1 MQDTCLRKN
10 SSRRQVK
17 TIKAKWKWDICLV
30 LIGIWSAGTKESIT
44 TRDRTTT
51 INPEQESQDIRH
63 LNKVE
68 TESEM

>member
-1 MQDTCLRKN
+1 M
-10 SSRRQVK
+10 
-17 TIKAKWKWDICLV
+17 V
-30 LIGIWSAGTKESIT
+30 LIGIWSAGTKENII

-51 INPEQESQDIRH
+51 INPGQESQDIRN